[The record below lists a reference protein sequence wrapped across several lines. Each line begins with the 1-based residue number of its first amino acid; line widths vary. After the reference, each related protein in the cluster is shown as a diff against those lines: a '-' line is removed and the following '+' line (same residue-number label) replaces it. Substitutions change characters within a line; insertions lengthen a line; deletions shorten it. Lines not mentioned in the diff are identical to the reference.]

1 MGDPAWVIYHGHAG
15 RAAADIAVGSGDTV
29 GDIITEWNDKTVHER
44 VSNRYFA
51 TPISKC

>member
-1 MGDPAWVIYHGHAG
+1 MGDPAWVIYHGHAD
-15 RAAADIAVGSGDTV
+15 RAAADTAVGSGDTV

>member
-1 MGDPAWVIYHGHAG
+1 MGDPAWVIYHGGHAD

-44 VSNRYFA
+44 VSNRYL
-51 TPISKC
+51 TTHVS